1 MINKKIIKLL
11 KPLVAIGIISYVVYF
26 VISRL
31 DIDVDIWDIF
41 DIDEEES
48 L

>member
-1 MINKKIIKLL
+1 MKNKKVIKLL

-26 VISRL
+26 VISKL